1 MSKDCLPGI
10 EEAPDPMKLTKR
22 ILMATAVGMLLLA
35 LIAPAARRNGLVGV
49 AIEMDRNSGDRRQVV
64 YPFGVPL
71 RSEPSLWISA
81 YATPH
86 PRAWQTVHMN
96 TGIHGVR
103 ITWAWGIVHAALR
116 QFGDALEAMDVGE
129 DVRRAAAIE
138 LLRLIRTTDR
148 VVMIQ
153 EVIIGVQGEM
163 WARLD
168 AGQMMDAEQLRVVFS
183 TVEETTHELWDAAS
197 RSTNEPD
204 LAP

>member
-1 MSKDCLPGI
+1 VSKDCLRDI
-10 EEAPDPMKLTKR
+10 EEFPDPMKLTKR
-22 ILMATAVGMLLLA
+22 ILIATAVGILLLA
-35 LIAPAARRNGLVGV
+35 LVAPAARRNGFVGI

-64 YPFGVPL
+64 YPFCIPL

-129 DVRRAAAIE
+129 DVKRAAASE

-163 WARLD
+163 WGRLD
-168 AGQMMDAEQLRVVFS
+168 AGEVMDAEQLRVVFA
-183 TVEETTHELWDAAS
+183 TVEEKTRDDWDAAS
-197 RSTNEPD
+197 RSTNQPD